1 MDNITSARNISGL
14 EPMSALRGL
23 TPLCV
28 PMEYENSFAEETRLR
43 ANPRVASLWERLGLF
58 YLLEE
63 PQAAPV
69 SNTRV
74 IVNNFTAQL
83 VFRLCTMN
91 HTDRLIERYQP
102 GFVFPENLR
111 RVSQENALLIRN
123 RETGRFL
130 RSFAEN
136 SSYAEEVSRVFR
148 LIFEK
153 ETGGIPLQTVC
164 RALAALL
171 GSSGGGAVFTAQQ
184 RRIFERIASVLGT
197 EYPDSP
203 AAGAIASVGAA
214 AGFTDEQ
221 RRSIMNAVGK
231 TGTRPQMDAVRT
243 VFRLAQTVKTSG
255 EAEKAILTE
264 VRNYGFT
271 QRSERFREYQSST
284 ERYAVIVPIGFQ
296 QDSELPQEGRI
307 SAVPGGIVKPLYGEI
322 TSAALL
328 FAESHVP
335 GERGEIGESG
345 ESGELGKRGKRTE
358 RGEPGDSGRTGEFG
372 KSGESS
378 VPGEFGKSA
387 NPHIIS
393 STAERRSAEFRRIS
407 EIMSGGFAGRIT
419 ELLNSAERNAV
430 ALNTTRNIA
439 VSSLDSPQLILPESA
454 QGAVPGGVGSR
465 GSIGSAGLAGSL
477 GSVGSTGSAGSR
489 GFSGLAGT
497 PGVPGDSGIPGAV
510 GRSGLPGVPGSSG
523 VAGVSG
529 DSGAAGVPGKNGAD
543 SVSKVSTLTGFSAAD
558 PKNPVGAVQV
568 VNTLTR
574 ETSEHDSISE
584 RIFRE
589 STAVRLAERIGAIQ
603 GGFGSAY
610 TEMQLFN
617 ILQQPERGG
626 NYGVIPIPREVTP
639 GSRAAQN
646 STITRLTQFS
656 DISQLS
662 NVSNSSSVNT
672 VSNLRNVS
680 SLTRVVST
688 VNQTNAVNL
697 SNTAGTA
704 NISNAANAVNVANV
718 ANAANVA
725 NSSNMYSAAETS
737 IINPAE
743 NTDVTNVTNAA
754 NAASVTNT
762 ANTVHNIT
770 QTAENSGNPRNPA
783 TGEVLPPETARESL
797 QSAELYTKPESVPET
812 ASRIVPGNGRESTPE
827 NVPES
832 APRPLSGTSPAK
844 PVAPTGSYRDRLD
857 SGTLA
862 ALDRLISESRTA
874 GKVSEIRETQSEPA
888 ELSLNTA
895 EQSAVQ
901 GDVLRSVSIV
911 RESMVRRTESHI
923 TRLIERAA
931 ESALPNAPET
941 KPFKFRT
948 AEGAENMVVLVPPTE
963 MDRFRAQQSYMSS
976 MPPIELKEPPK
987 APESAPATTRTVT
1000 NNRPAVVRTSVDST
1014 VSVDS
1019 LTRDEISRLADKV
1032 YERIET
1038 KLTRERR
1045 RMGL

>member
-1 MDNITSARNISGL
+1 MDNIISARDISGL

-28 PMEYENSFAEETRLR
+28 PMELENSFAEEARLR
-43 ANPRVASLWERLGLF
+43 ANPHVASLWERLGLF

-148 LIFEK
+148 LVFEK

-164 RALAALL
+164 MALAALL

-221 RRSIMNAVGK
+221 RRNIMNAVGK

-243 VFRLAQTVKTSG
+243 VFRLAETVKTSG
-255 EAEKAILTE
+255 EAEKAILAE

-271 QRSERFREYQSST
+271 RRSERFQESQSST
-284 ERYAVIVPIGFQ
+284 ERYSGIVPIGFQ

-307 SAVPGGIVKPLYGEI
+307 PAVPGGIVKPLYGEI

-328 FAESHVP
+328 FAESVERSERGERSEPGEHGKR
-335 GERGEIGESG
+335 GERGEIG
-345 ESGELGKRGKRTE
+345 KR
-358 RGEPGDSGRTGEFG
+358 GDSGRTGEIG

-378 VPGEFGKSA
+378 VSSVLGESGKSA
-387 NPHIIS
+387 NPHTIS
-393 STAERRSAEFRRIS
+393 SAAERRSAEFRRIS

-419 ELLNSAERNAV
+419 ELLNFAERNAV
-430 ALNTTRNIA
+430 ALNTTQNIA
-439 VSSLDSPQLILPESA
+439 VSNLNSPQLILPESA
-454 QGAVPGGVGSR
+454 QDASGSR
-465 GSIGSAGLAGSL
+465 GSIGSAG
-477 GSVGSTGSAGSR
+477 SVGSTGSVGSR
-489 GFSGLAGT
+489 GLSGSAGT

-543 SVSKVSTLTGFSAAD
+543 SVGKVSASTGFSAAKT
-558 PKNPVGAVQV
+558 KNPVGAVHE

-574 ETSEHDSISE
+574 ETSEHDSASE

-589 STAVRLAERIGAIQ
+589 STAARLAERLGAIQ

-617 ILQQPERGG
+617 ILHQPERSG
-626 NYGVIPIPREVTP
+626 NSGVIPLPREATP
-639 GSRAAQN
+639 GSRAAQDSN
-646 STITRLTQFS
+646 ITRLTQFS

-672 VSNLRNVS
+672 VSNFSNVS
-680 SLTRVVST
+680 SFTRVGST

-697 SNTAGTA
+697 SNAAVTA
-704 NISNAANAVNVANV
+704 NISNVANAVNVANTV
-718 ANAANVA
+718 NAANVANVDNVANIA

-743 NTDVTNVTNAA
+743 NTDVTNVTNTA

-762 ANTVHNIT
+762 ANIVHNIT
-770 QTAENSGNPRNPA
+770 QTAENPGNPRNLA

-797 QSAELYTKPESVPET
+797 QSAELYAKPESVPET
-812 ASRIVPGNGRESTPE
+812 ASRIVPGNGRESAAG
-827 NVPES
+827 NVPER
-832 APRPLSGTSPAK
+832 APRLLSGTSPAK

-874 GKVSEIRETQSEPA
+874 GKVSEIRETQPEPA

-911 RESMVRRTESHI
+911 RESMVRRTESHM

-931 ESALPNAPET
+931 ESALPKAPET

-948 AEGAENMVVLVPPTE
+948 AEGAENMVMLVPPTE
-963 MDRFRAQQSYMSS
+963 MDRFRAQQSYMNS

-987 APESAPATTRTVT
+987 APESAPATTRTIT